1 MRHYTPL
8 IFTGDRSRPFH
19 MLVHFAAGFKT
30 RSIMLKIHVRNGR
43 YSLRGSDNRAHI
55 ATLEMSGKNTVL
67 LPLEVVANSREG
79 KEYLDKLY
87 KVCIRYLLT

>member
-19 MLVHFAAGFKT
+19 MLVHFATKFKT

-43 YSLRGSDNRAHI
+43 YSLRGSDNWAHI

-67 LPLEVVANSREG
+67 LPLEVVVNSMEG
-79 KEYLDKLY
+79 KEYLDKLC
-87 KVCIRYLLT
+87 KVFIRYLLT